1 MKYLLDTDTLI
12 FWLKGSHMIASITLS
27 NDLILVTNN
36 IKHFDRIEKLK
47 IENWLTN

>member
-1 MKYLLDTDTLI
+1 MKYLLDTDTL
-12 FWLKGSHMIASITLS
+12 SIGLEKIGYS
-27 NDLILVTNN
+27 IN